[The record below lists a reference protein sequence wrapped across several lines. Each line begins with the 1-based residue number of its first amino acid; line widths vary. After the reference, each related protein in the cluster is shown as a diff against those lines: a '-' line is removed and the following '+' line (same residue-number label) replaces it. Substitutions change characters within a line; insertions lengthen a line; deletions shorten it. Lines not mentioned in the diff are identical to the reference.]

1 MLRVQNILL
10 VVVGLNLIAKVVKH
24 TERYHI
30 VFENKLS
37 ITPTDQRKSAGAID
51 VDGYLN
57 GG

>member
-10 VVVGLNLIAKVVKH
+10 VVVGLNLIDKVVNH

-37 ITPTDQRKSAGAID
+37 IAPTEHRMSAVAID
-51 VDGYLN
+51 VDC
-57 GG
+57 